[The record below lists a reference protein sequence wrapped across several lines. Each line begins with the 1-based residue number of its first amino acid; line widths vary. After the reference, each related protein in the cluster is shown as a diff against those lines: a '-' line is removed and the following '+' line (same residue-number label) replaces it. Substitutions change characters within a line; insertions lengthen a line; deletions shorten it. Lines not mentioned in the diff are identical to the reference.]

1 MAERKKS
8 STGRRMLKRRP
19 IKIVLPDG
27 VEMDY
32 KNIDL
37 LKKFLTDRGKLL
49 SRRLTGITARQQRDI
64 CKSVKR
70 ARYLGLLPVG
80 SAKRK

>member
-1 MAERKKS
+1 MVGKPRGKS
-8 STGRRMLKRRP
+8 RRMLRRQP
-19 IKIVLPDG
+19 MKVVVPEGASL
-27 VEMDY
+27 DY
-32 KNIDL
+32 KNVDL

-49 SRRLTGITARQQRDI
+49 ARRLTGLNAQRQRTVMRSI
-64 CKSVKR
+64 KR

>member
-1 MAERKKS
+1 
-8 STGRRMLKRRP
+8 MLKRRP